1 MTHPPADMPA
11 VAGPVPPGWVLRA
24 VPPPPARAG
33 DPTDAVDTPALL
45 VDLDALERNL
55 ARVHGVLAAAGKR
68 LRVHGKAHRTPALA
82 ALQVARGAIGVCCQ
96 KVSEAEAFA
105 AAGIADLLVT
115 NEVVGA
121 SKLARLAR
129 LALRVPR
136 LGVCVD
142 APEAVDALAEALRE
156 AGARIDVLIE
166 LDVGQ
171 GRCGVTT
178 EAAALALAERIAQA
192 APALRLRG
200 LQAYHGRAQHVREP
214 EARRALV
221 EASGALA
228 ARVRDALRAAGHGC
242 QEITGG
248 GTGTYVA
255 DATSPVFTECQAGSY
270 ALMDADYARNAPWPG
285 ASLEHALT
293 LSATVLST
301 RPGQVV
307 LDAGLKAFAVD
318 SGLPVLQWPGWS
330 IRGLSDEHAV
340 AGQDDPAAP
349 GPALGARVRCVPS
362 HVDPTVNL
370 HDWVVAHRDGRVVE
384 VWPVAAR
391 GAGF

>member
-1 MTHPPADMPA
+1 MSGAPAE
-11 VAGPVPPGWVLRA
+11 VGPVPPGWVLRA
-24 VPPPPARAG
+24 VPPPPARPG
-33 DPTDAVDTPALL
+33 DPSDAVDTPALL

-55 ARVHGVLAAAGKR
+55 ARVHGVLAAGGKR

-82 ALQVARGAIGVCCQ
+82 ALQVARGAVGVCCQ

-115 NEVVGA
+115 NEVIGA

-142 APEAVDALAEALRE
+142 APEAVDALAAAMRE

-178 EAAALALAERIAQA
+178 AAAALALAARIAQA

-221 EASGALA
+221 EASGAFA
-228 ARVRDALRAAGHGC
+228 AQVRDALLAAGHAC
-242 QEITGG
+242 DEITGG

-255 DATSPVFTECQAGSY
+255 DAASPVFTECQAGSY
-270 ALMDADYARNAPWPG
+270 ALMDADYARNAAWPQG
-285 ASLEHALT
+285 PSLEHALT
-293 LSATVLST
+293 LSATVLSV

-349 GPALGARVRCVPS
+349 GPALGATVRCLPS

-370 HDWVVAHRDGRVVE
+370 HDWLVAHREGRVVE